1 MALQTERITHLK
13 EDPDPLFNIRLNTSP
28 LGYPPFLVL
37 ELKDSKLTIL
47 RGNKQFN
54 VEQDLKSS
62 SISFLCIKN
71 HLYIYTIDV
80 TISFIILRFETN
92 LTVKLFILNS
102 VEMSAQTSTWE
113 SRLYFLEL
121 ELHT

>member
-1 MALQTERITHLK
+1 MAPQTERITHLK

-28 LGYPPFLVL
+28 LGYPPVLVL

-62 SISFLCIKN
+62 NISFLCIKN
-71 HLYIYTIDV
+71 HNLYIDV
-80 TISFIILRFETN
+80 TISFIILRF
-92 LTVKLFILNS
+92 
-102 VEMSAQTSTWE
+102 
-113 SRLYFLEL
+113 
-121 ELHT
+121 

>member
-1 MALQTERITHLK
+1 MAPQTERITHLK

-28 LGYPPFLVL
+28 LGYPPVLVL

-71 HLYIYTIDV
+71 HNLYIDV

-92 LTVKLFILNS
+92 LNVKLFILNS

-113 SRLYFLEL
+113 SRLYSLEL